1 MWEYYCR
8 GKTKRKNVR
17 EEAEKE
23 RQAGIQGQWQHE
35 SPAREYL
42 EQVKCCHDTDC
53 TERVMKKGFTALK
66 SGDWE
71 EYKSIFRAE
80 VKATEWAFDRI
91 KEAFEQEAQDEAE
104 KLRIVQDIMI
114 RSTDHLRR
122 IIPPVG
128 GQGGVTMSCL
138 CPAL

>member
-1 MWEYYCR
+1 MENDGLRNSTYERC
-8 GKTKRKNVR
+8 GNAIAAKTKRKNVR

-42 EQVKCCHDTDC
+42 EQVKCCHDTEC

-66 SGDWE
+66 GGDWE

-91 KEAFEQEAQDEAE
+91 KGAFEQVAQDEAE
-104 KLRIVQDIMI
+104 KVENCARHHD
-114 RSTDHLRR
+114 
-122 IIPPVG
+122 
-128 GQGGVTMSCL
+128 
-138 CPAL
+138 